1 MIPQEKVGEK
11 GVTAVSNAHD
21 NPPSLFL
28 FVPLKSRNTSL
39 ASNSIAKIDKICKRK
54 NRSSKLQD

>member
-11 GVTAVSNAHD
+11 GVTAVSNAQD

-39 ASNSIAKIDKICKRK
+39 ASNSIAKIDKICK
-54 NRSSKLQD
+54 